1 MLDRFATES
10 LVAWYNRLLLREDW
24 ARAALAPY
32 ANRTARIDAG
42 LVSLFVGVVPGG
54 TLAPG
59 TGTPSV
65 IITLEPQTL
74 ANSLFT
80 PAALRSKVK
89 MEGDA
94 EFAQVFTDVLQ
105 KLRPDPAEDLSRI
118 IGDAPA
124 ERIVGAVSAGFTQLR
139 ESAQRAARLGADF
152 LVAENPLLVGAQEWA
167 RFLEE
172 LNAVQQRLGALEERI
187 GAMDVRTGAHSAA
200 PSGDVPQTGSHD

>member
-1 MLDRFATES
+1 VLDRFATES
-10 LVAWYNRLLLREDW
+10 LIAWYNRLLLREEW
-24 ARAALAPY
+24 ARVALAPH

-74 ANSLFT
+74 ANSLFS
-80 PAALRSKVK
+80 PAALKSKVK
-89 MEGDA
+89 MEGDV

-124 ERIVGAVSAGFTQLR
+124 ERIAGAVRAGLTQLR
-139 ESAQRAARLGADF
+139 DSAERAARLGADF
-152 LVAENPLLVGAQEWA
+152 LSNENPMLVAAREWQA
-167 RFLEE
+167 FLGE
-172 LNAVQQRLGALEERI
+172 LGAVQARIAALEERI
-187 GAMDVRTGAHSAA
+187 GALDARASAGRGGA
-200 PSGDVPQTGSHD
+200 PENDPQHGPRA